1 MVLVSSRSLL
11 ILGDYINAWSL
22 QQGLKRLGYWAR
34 TLPREQYNAIKWE
47 TIVGGALFF
56 TDEAGWI
63 LAAQQQPPTH
73 FLPRAYNPALIDKL
87 LFAEHLC
94 AIGET
99 PVPFA
104 SLNALQAGAFRT
116 PFILKPRLSWVG
128 TRKLPRGVI
137 CFTEAESASALAQL
151 QAQGVDRELLF
162 VQQFMPNAENISVSG
177 FYHPQR
183 PERRFFIASRKV
195 LGDGGALSTGVLVA
209 TVPPPPGLGARVA
222 HMLDT
227 LNYHGPFEME
237 FLHDA
242 ATNEYLVLELNPRF
256 WMQHGLFISGYENIL
271 IRAYLDESFKPSALT
286 DSDYML
292 PCKPL
297 LWVDRCFPYVALASG
312 ARAALRAY
320 FQQIREARRRGYC
333 VYGFPEVGRAARF
346 AMRQLLRRLS
356 RSKKRGT
363 SRSAWN
369 DKEFRAANACHSGR
383 SKESKGS

>member
-22 QQGLKRLGYWAR
+22 QQGLKRLGHRAR

-47 TIVGGALFF
+47 TLAGGALFF

-104 SLNALQAGAFRT
+104 SLKTMQEATFRT
-116 PFILKPRLSWVG
+116 PFILKPRLSWTG

-137 CFTEAESASALAQL
+137 CSTEAESASALAQL
-151 QAQGVDRELLF
+151 QAQGVDRDLLF

-177 FYHPQR
+177 FYDSQR

-195 LGDGGALSTGVLVA
+195 LGDGGALCTGVLVE
-209 TVPPPPGLGARVA
+209 TVPPPSGLGARVA
-222 HMLDT
+222 HILDT

-242 ATNEYLVLELNPRF
+242 ATNEYFVLELNPRF
-256 WMQHGLFISGYENIL
+256 WMQHGLFIAGYENIL
-271 IRAYLDESFKPSALT
+271 IRAYLDESFKLSALT
-286 DSDYML
+286 NADYML
-292 PCKPL
+292 PYKPL
-297 LWVDRCFPYVALASG
+297 LWVDRCFPFVALASG
-312 ARAALRAY
+312 VQAALRAY
-320 FQQIREARRRGYC
+320 FQQIREARRRGYRVC
-333 VYGFPEVGRAARF
+333 GFPERGRAARY
-346 AMRQLLRRLS
+346 AVRQLLRRLS
-356 RSKKRGT
+356 RSRKRGIPRFT
-363 SRSAWN
+363 RN
-369 DKEFRAANACHSGR
+369 DKEFRAANACHSER
-383 SKESKGS
+383 SEEI